1 MAAGTSAGLMA
12 TDYTPAM
19 KRVMGFVVLLSLLT
33 VQGCIAST
41 TVLYVSA
48 DGHGRAVITA
58 RVYEPALHAFDAMFA
73 EVPRHA
79 AVEEQLPAPGVG
91 ALSAQFGAPVTL
103 TSTKLEKAIDGVVR
117 TTVVE
122 FPDVTKLRIPFPPV
136 FALPSGGHFDLA
148 GFGTRPLISF
158 AFAPHE
164 NGDRL
169 LLVRLPDE
177 RVDPGPE
184 PEMTVFE
191 SDSREERLF
200 KRAIQKMSLGFFVEL
215 DDVALL
221 RTNAPANK
229 GNRVTVLDLDL
240 ERVISNLDEAKVRR
254 AMTPGSLQ
262 EVLWQ
267 LGDMPGAIVPREH
280 EVFLEFQP
288 PQATPPPPVAAPPAG
303 QAPPDTEIY
312 LAPLKIANGVIE
324 VGTPLNITNS
334 PGYDNQPSFTPD
346 GAGVLFTSVR
356 GTLPA
361 SLGGSNTQ
369 SDIYKYDIARRAT
382 SRVTQTPESEYSP
395 TPMPDGRGISV
406 IRVES
411 DGSQRLWSIHPSGPK
426 IQAAVILP
434 DIKPVGYHAWADDR
448 TLALFVL
455 GQPATLQL
463 ADTRTG
469 TARTVASDIGRSIQR
484 VPPAGAVRDISFVQR
499 ERDGQTV
506 RLTIKKLN
514 PVSGEVSVLT
524 SAVEGSR
531 EADTAWMPDGTLL
544 MANDDVL
551 YGWKPGQTGWKEIA
565 SLARLSLR
573 GVTRLAVSPAGDYLA
588 IVGAP
593 RQPR

>member
-1 MAAGTSAGLMA
+1 MAAGGRAGHMA

-19 KRVMGFVVLLSLLT
+19 KRVIGFVALLSLFA

-41 TVLYVSA
+41 TVLHVSA
-48 DGHGRAVITA
+48 DGHGRAVITS

-79 AVEEQLPAPGVG
+79 AIEEQLPAPGIVE
-91 ALSAQFGAPVTL
+91 LSAQFGAPVTL
-103 TSTKLEKAIDGVVR
+103 TSTKLEKTIDGVVR

-136 FALPSGGHFDLA
+136 FALPSGGHFGLA
-148 GFGTRPLISF
+148 GFGARPLISF
-158 AFAPHE
+158 SFRPHE

-177 RVDPGPE
+177 RIDPGPE

-191 SDSREERLF
+191 TDSREERLF

-240 ERVISNLDEAKVRR
+240 ERVINNLDEAKVRR

-267 LGDMPGAIVPREH
+267 LGDMPGATVPREH
-280 EVFLEFQP
+280 EVFLEFAPSQAAPQP
-288 PQATPPPPVAAPPAG
+288 PVTPPAPA

-346 GAGVLFTSVR
+346 GSSVLFASVR

-369 SDIYKYDIARRAT
+369 SDIYRYDIATRAT
-382 SRVTQTPESEYSP
+382 SRVTQTLESEYSP

-406 IRVES
+406 IRVEA
-411 DGSQRLWSIHPSGPK
+411 DGTQRLWSVHPSGPK
-426 IQAAVILP
+426 IQAAVILR
-434 DIKPVGYHAWADDR
+434 DIKPVGYHAWADAQ

-469 TARTVASDIGRSIQR
+469 QARTLASDIGRSIQR
-484 VPPAGAVRDISFVQR
+484 IPGAGPVRDISFVQR
-499 ERDGQTV
+499 ERDGQSV

-514 PVSGEVSVLT
+514 PASGVVSVLT
-524 SAVEGSR
+524 PAVAGSR
-531 EADTAWMPDGTLL
+531 EADTAWAPDGTLL
-544 MANDDVL
+544 MAKDGVL
-551 YGWKPGQTGWKEIA
+551 FSWKPGQEEWKEVT
-565 SLARLSLR
+565 SLARLSLA

-588 IVGAP
+588 IVASP
-593 RQPR
+593 R